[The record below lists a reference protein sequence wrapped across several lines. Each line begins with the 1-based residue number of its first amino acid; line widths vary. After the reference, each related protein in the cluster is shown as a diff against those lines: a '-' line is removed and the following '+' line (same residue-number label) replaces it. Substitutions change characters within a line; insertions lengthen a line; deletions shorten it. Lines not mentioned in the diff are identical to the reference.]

1 MSKVLQEARWNLKFE
16 IKTNI
21 MGRSICLT
29 MAISNYLVTAID
41 MLRFWISLKLYRKAL
56 LLSVKKKTFSMVKIN
71 IWQIFNLITFCLV
84 ARTDLLES
92 KNSPMLRKAQVFL
105 EFWMMFWGF
114 FSFFFLTFGIIFGV
128 MFGSIIGL
136 MFGAIF
142 GDDVWGD
149 FWWRCFEAIFWKKFL
164 NFYKVI

>member
-92 KNSPMLRKAQVFL
+92 KNSPMLRKAQVVL
-105 EFWMMFWGF
+105 EFWIMFWVFFLFFSDFWYNFWCDVWVDYWFNVWCNFWGRCLGRFLVAMFWGN
-114 FSFFFLTFGIIFGV
+114 FLKKN
-128 MFGSIIGL
+128 S
-136 MFGAIF
+136 
-142 GDDVWGD
+142 
-149 FWWRCFEAIFWKKFL
+149 KFL
-164 NFYKVI
+164 